1 MHLTTNRSPAECHQ
15 QPSSTNHTPSLQCTM
30 LPTPNQHPHP
40 RHASIALCEFLLLM
54 LAQPHFTLT
63 SSNTDPSKHTTKVTY
78 SSSNTRSTHQH
89 VGLSDT
95 NRSRCVS
102 MADLATMTC
111 LPTNASQ
118 QPHNQTLQQQQQDWP
133 QLCPDQ
139 MTVMSIGTVHAPH
152 RQAAQA
158 ATFGLRVPMVYI
170 TESVQPECVFCEET
184 DGNSGIQDRLHLLF
198 ESLGD
203 LRQVVFGGYAGPL
216 GRKLTGMLMKS
227 PALNIS
233 GRWSEKPL
241 EWHCA
246 QHRQLLGVR
255 SLLQRLGEH
264 QLPLWL
270 LIVDDDTYVRLTR
283 LVPILAKLDPDKVY
297 VFGDEYKRGKTGFAK
312 INGGSGFLLSRG
324 TLRALLLPA
333 PIHHYRLDPDSRWVP
348 LGAPVGTSPLD
359 GHPTEAASLS
369 SAAVAS
375 AAAAAKAAVAAAAGG
390 EGLNASFPLSAAAS
404 IAATAAGAD
413 ALQVQRAQPTVLD
426 VCVQRMLG
434 GSWCRW
440 HSDWILTRC
449 VEVAVGSVRQ
459 PMALNGFGQFGCKAD
474 LRVRG
479 RDALTCHYVAT
490 LGAMRDM
497 QAREECG
504 VKPKNAWWQNRYA
517 WTVG

>member
-1 MHLTTNRSPAECHQ
+1 
-15 QPSSTNHTPSLQCTM
+15 
-30 LPTPNQHPHP
+30 
-40 RHASIALCEFLLLM
+40 
-54 LAQPHFTLT
+54 
-63 SSNTDPSKHTTKVTY
+63 
-78 SSSNTRSTHQH
+78 
-89 VGLSDT
+89 
-95 NRSRCVS
+95 
-102 MADLATMTC
+102 
-111 LPTNASQ
+111 
-118 QPHNQTLQQQQQDWP
+118 
-133 QLCPDQ
+133 
-139 MTVMSIGTVHAPH
+139 
-152 RQAAQA
+152 
-158 ATFGLRVPMVYI
+158 MVYV
-170 TESVQPECVFCEET
+170 TESVQPECVYCEET

-203 LRQVVFGGYAGPL
+203 LRQ
-216 GRKLTGMLMKS
+216 
-227 PALNIS
+227 
-233 GRWSEKPL
+233 
-241 EWHCA
+241 
-246 QHRQLLGVR
+246 
-255 SLLQRLGEH
+255 
-264 QLPLWL
+264 
-270 LIVDDDTYVRLTR
+270 
-283 LVPILAKLDPDKVY
+283 LDPDKVY

-333 PIHHYRLDPDSRWVP
+333 PIHRYRLDPDSRWVP

-359 GHPTEAASLS
+359 GHTPEASALS
-369 SAAVAS
+369 SSAVAS
-375 AAAAAKAAVAAAAGG
+375 AAAAAAAAVAAAAGG
-390 EGLNASFPLSAAAS
+390 AQLNASWPRSAAATV
-404 IAATAAGAD
+404 AATAAGAD

-504 VKPKNAWWQNRYA
+504 VRPKNAWWQHRYA